1 MKDNKRIHYK
11 VLLLIEF
18 YNIFN
23 RWPKQR
29 EKYKDVN
36 IGTFLSRIKNKY
48 LYISDD
54 DLILLKNIGF
64 KFNTLSRKELVHN
77 KVLLLIEFYNKF
89 NRWPKRTEKYKNVN
103 IGGFCNNIRTK
114 ETSISTDDTAL
125 LQYLNFNFNNTL
137 QKEKVHNKVLLL
149 VKFYNKYNSWPK
161 RKDVFKN
168 VNIGVFCNNIRSKNI
183 SISEEDTTL
192 LKNLGFNFNTN
203 SKSEQV
209 HNKVLLLVE
218 FYNKYNS
225 WPKRKDVFKNV
236 NIGVFCNNI
245 RSKETSISADDTAL
259 LKYLNFNFNN
269 TLKKEKV
276 HNKVLLLIEFYNKF
290 NRWPKTKETYKGV
303 NIGAFARR
311 IKSDENSIS
320 SNDFELLKKLGFKFN

>member
-89 NRWPKRTEKYKNVN
+89 NRWPK
-103 IGGFCNNIRTK
+103 
-114 ETSISTDDTAL
+114 
-125 LQYLNFNFNNTL
+125 
-137 QKEKVHNKVLLL
+137 
-149 VKFYNKYNSWPK
+149 
-161 RKDVFKN
+161 
-168 VNIGVFCNNIRSKNI
+168 
-183 SISEEDTTL
+183 
-192 LKNLGFNFNTN
+192 
-203 SKSEQV
+203 
-209 HNKVLLLVE
+209 
-218 FYNKYNS
+218 
-225 WPKRKDVFKNV
+225 
-236 NIGVFCNNI
+236 
-245 RSKETSISADDTAL
+245 
-259 LKYLNFNFNN
+259 
-269 TLKKEKV
+269 
-276 HNKVLLLIEFYNKF
+276 
-290 NRWPKTKETYKGV
+290 TKETYKGV

-311 IKSDENSIS
+311 IKRDENSIS

>member
-48 LYISDD
+48 IYISDD

-64 KFNTLSRKELVHN
+64 KFNTLSREEQVHN
-77 KVLLLIEFYNKF
+77 KVLLLVEFYNTF

-149 VKFYNKYNSWPK
+149 V
-161 RKDVFKN
+161 
-168 VNIGVFCNNIRSKNI
+168 
-183 SISEEDTTL
+183 
-192 LKNLGFNFNTN
+192 
-203 SKSEQV
+203 
-209 HNKVLLLVE
+209 E
-218 FYNKYNS
+218 FYN
-225 WPKRKDVFKNV
+225 
-236 NIGVFCNNI
+236 
-245 RSKETSISADDTAL
+245 T
-259 LKYLNFNFNN
+259 
-269 TLKKEKV
+269 
-276 HNKVLLLIEFYNKF
+276 F

-311 IKSDENSIS
+311 IKRDKNSIS